1 MDNRKSF
8 YYPWT
13 QLGKREI
20 ARKRHDHLSAS
31 ALTRLFY
38 LLILLKL
45 SRSVFQT
52 KRKEMSFIL
61 FLKAV
66 VRV

>member
-20 ARKRHDHLSAS
+20 GRKRHDHLSAS

-38 LLILLKL
+38 MLILLKL
-45 SRSVFQT
+45 SRSVF
-52 KRKEMSFIL
+52 
-61 FLKAV
+61 
-66 VRV
+66 

>member
-31 ALTRLFY
+31 ALSRLFY
-38 LLILLKL
+38 MLILLKL
-45 SRSVFQT
+45 SRSVF
-52 KRKEMSFIL
+52 
-61 FLKAV
+61 
-66 VRV
+66 

>member
-13 QLGKREI
+13 QLRKRKI